1 MMSLHH
7 QILAGLYS
15 PLKLADFIGQ
25 VMGIG
30 SPHRLRVLLYHDIA
44 SLEQKRFAAQIRW
57 LKKTWN
63 FVTPESFA
71 AMVSG
76 LEPIH
81 GYNLLLTLDD
91 GFASNR
97 VVAEQILNP
106 MGIKAIF
113 FVVSA
118 FIDTKEYHEAR
129 YFISQHI
136 HPGISLS
143 DVPAH
148 WRNMKWNDLAYLI
161 ETGHTIGA
169 HARTH
174 ARLSELRQTDELEAE
189 IIDSADVLEHNLGVK
204 IEHFAYPFGNLNSF
218 SPAALAIARRRFSFI
233 YSGLRGDN
241 ACGAPPWA
249 LRRDAIAPDN
259 SLGLVGA
266 LLEGGA
272 DIIYSRDIATFESW
286 AKQ

>member
-1 MMSLHH
+1 MSLMHSL
-7 QILAGLYS
+7 LAVAYH
-15 PLKLADFIGQ
+15 PLRLGNNLLRHVGAKADA
-25 VMGIG
+25 
-30 SPHRLRVLLYHDIA
+30 RLRVLIYHDIGPQ
-44 SLEQKRFAAQIRW
+44 EQERFASQLRW
-57 LKKTWN
+57 LAQSRT
-63 FVTPESFA
+63 FVSPQQFA
-71 AMVSG
+71 AMMRG
-76 LEPIH
+76 DEPIK
-81 GYNLLLTLDD
+81 GNNLLLTFDD

-97 VVAEQILNP
+97 RVAEEVLNP
-106 MGIKAIF
+106 MGIQSLF
-113 FVVSA
+113 FVISA
-118 FIDTKEYHEAR
+118 FVDIAEGDDYRAFVAR
-129 YFISQHI
+129 HI
-136 HPGISLS
+136 WPGLTPGA
-143 DVPAH
+143 VPIH
-148 WRNMKWNDLAYLI
+148 WRNMTWDDLAWLL

-169 HARTH
+169 HTRTH
-174 ARLSELRQTDELEAE
+174 ARLSELRHVDELKVE
-189 IIDSADVLEHNLGVK
+189 IIESADVLERNLGVK
-204 IEHFAYPFGNLNSF
+204 IEHFASPFGNLNSF